1 MSYLG
6 IEKSILGKQWIG
18 PSAEQERNQEK
29 LFQETGLPIALCA
42 VLSRLN
48 VSANSLEKYLEPTLR
63 ELMPEP
69 AKLKDMTKAAERI
82 LIAAK
87 TGEKVAIFA
96 DYDVDGGCSAALLID
111 WFRFFNVECTLYVPD
126 RIKEGFG
133 PNIKALQLLE
143 SANSLIICV
152 DCGTLSHKAIETIQT
167 SDLVV
172 LDHHLAS
179 ETLPK
184 CHAVVNPNRQDELG
198 NLSHLCA
205 AAVVFLC
212 LVEMR
217 RLQRVNEEKS
227 PDLLE
232 MLDLVALATV
242 ADVAPLI
249 GVNRA
254 FVRQGLKILARR
266 KRIGLAALSDQIKI
280 DQELSAYHL
289 GFLLGPRIN
298 AGGRIGKP
306 DLGAQLLI
314 SQDLEA
320 AKAMAER
327 LDQLNFERR
336 NLENQIKEAALEQAI
351 NRKTVGSLAWAA
363 GDSWHPGVVGIVA
376 SRLKEATNLPS
387 VVIGFDG
394 VIGKGSGRSISGVD
408 LGFAI
413 QKLMGEGLLL
423 TGGGHKMAV
432 GLSLAKENLE
442 KAMSRLTEIIEQQST
457 TIDSSPKV
465 NIDTLLLPSAAT
477 LELVELLNSAG
488 PYGPGA
494 KAPTFVFANM
504 QITFLKRIGTSHL
517 RLKFSD
523 DTGSLDAICFNAFD
537 NEIGS
542 TLENHGGNSVHL
554 CGKLDINY
562 WRGRKSV
569 QLRLEDAQ
577 FSNV

>member
-18 PSAEQERNQEK
+18 PSSEQERNQEK
-29 LFQETGLPIALCA
+29 LFQETGFPIALCA
-42 VLSRLN
+42 VLSRLKIDTN
-48 VSANSLEKYLEPTLR
+48 SAPKYLEPTLK

-69 AKLKDMTKAAERI
+69 SKLKDMTKAAERI
-82 LIAAK
+82 LHSVK
-87 TGEKVAIFA
+87 TGEKIAIFA

-111 WFRFFNVECTLYVPD
+111 WFRFFNIECTLYVPD
-126 RIKEGFG
+126 RVKEGFG

-143 SANSLIICV
+143 STHSLIICV
-152 DCGTLSHKAIETIQT
+152 DCGTLSHQAIENLNA
-167 SDLVV
+167 SDLIV

-179 ETLPK
+179 EILPK
-184 CHAVVNPNRQDELG
+184 CYAVVNPNRQDELG
-198 NLSHLCA
+198 DLSHLCA

-217 RLQRVNEEKS
+217 RLLRMNAEDS
-227 PDLLE
+227 PDLIN

-242 ADVAPLI
+242 ADVAPLV

-254 FVRQGLKILARR
+254 FVRQGLKILAGR

-280 DQELSAYHL
+280 DQELSSYHL

-314 SQDLEA
+314 AQDLEA
-320 AKAMAER
+320 AKAIAER

-336 NLENQIKEAALEQAI
+336 ELEKQIKEAALEQAI
-351 NRKTVGSLAWAA
+351 NQKSFESLAWAA
-363 GDSWHPGVVGIVA
+363 GESWHPGVVGIVA

-387 VVIGFDG
+387 IVIGFDG
-394 VIGKGSGRSISGVD
+394 LIGKGSGRSVSGVD

-413 QKLMGEGLLL
+413 QKLVSEGLLL

-432 GLSLAKENLE
+432 GLSLAREKLD
-442 KAMSRLTEIIEQQST
+442 KAMYRLDEIIKQQGA

-465 NIDTLLLPSAAT
+465 FIDTLLLPSAAT
-477 LELVELLNSAG
+477 LELVESLNSAG

-504 QITFLKRIGTSHL
+504 QITYFKRIGTSHL
-517 RLKFSD
+517 RIKFGDS
-523 DTGSLDAICFNAFD
+523 TGSLDGICFNAFD
-537 NEIGS
+537 TEIGPA
-542 TLENHGGNSVHL
+542 LENHRGREIHL
-554 CGKLDINY
+554 CGKLDINQ
-562 WRGRKSV
+562 WRGKRSV
-569 QLRLEDAQ
+569 QLRVEDAQ
-577 FSNV
+577 FAV

>member
-6 IEKSILGKQWIG
+6 IEKSILAKQWIG
-18 PSAEQERNQEK
+18 PSSEQERNQEK
-29 LFQETGLPIALCA
+29 LFQETGLPMALCA

-48 VSANSLEKYLEPTLR
+48 IDTNSAAKYLEPTLR

-69 AKLKDMTKAAERI
+69 SKLKDMTKAAERI
-82 LIAAK
+82 LHSAK

-111 WFRFFNVECTLYVPD
+111 WFRFFNIECTLYVPD
-126 RIKEGFG
+126 RVKEGFG
-133 PNIKALQLLE
+133 PNIKALQFLE
-143 SANSLIICV
+143 STHSLIICV
-152 DCGTLSHKAIETIQT
+152 DCGTLSHQAIESLSA
-167 SDLVV
+167 SDLIV

-179 ETLPK
+179 EILPK
-184 CHAVVNPNRQDELG
+184 CYAVVNPNRQDELG
-198 NLSHLCA
+198 DLSHLCA

-217 RLQRVNEEKS
+217 RLLRLNAAES
-227 PDLLE
+227 PDLLN

-242 ADVAPLI
+242 ADVAPLV

-254 FVRQGLKILARR
+254 FVRQGLKILAGR

-280 DQELSAYHL
+280 DQELSTYHL

-298 AGGRIGKP
+298 AGGRIGKQ

-314 SQDLEA
+314 AQDLEA

-336 NLENQIKEAALEQAI
+336 ELENQIKEAALEQAI
-351 NRKTVGSLAWAA
+351 NQKSFESLAWAA
-363 GDSWHPGVVGIVA
+363 GEAWHPGVVGIVA

-387 VVIGFDG
+387 IVIGFDG
-394 VIGKGSGRSISGVD
+394 LIGKGSGRSISGVD

-413 QKLMGEGLLL
+413 QKLVSEGLLL
-423 TGGGHKMAV
+423 TGGGHKMAI
-432 GLSLAKENLE
+432 GLSVARENLE
-442 KAMSRLTEIIEQQST
+442 KAMYRLDEIIKQQGA

-504 QITFLKRIGTSHL
+504 QITYFKRIGTSHL
-517 RLKFSD
+517 RIKFGD
-523 DTGSLDAICFNAFD
+523 NTGSLNAICFNAFD
-537 NEIGS
+537 TQIGPA
-542 TLENHGGNSVHL
+542 LENHSGRSLHL
-554 CGKLDINY
+554 CGKLDINQ
-562 WRGRKSV
+562 WRGQRSV

-577 FSNV
+577 FAV

>member
-6 IEKSILGKQWIG
+6 IEKSILAKQWIG
-18 PSAEQERNQEK
+18 PSSEQERNQEK
-29 LFQETGLPIALCA
+29 LFQETGLPMALCA

-48 VSANSLEKYLEPTLR
+48 IDTNSAAKYLEPKLR

-69 AKLKDMTKAAERI
+69 SKLKDMTKAAERI
-82 LIAAK
+82 LHSAK

-111 WFRFFNVECTLYVPD
+111 WFRFFNIECTLYVPD
-126 RIKEGFG
+126 RVKEGFG
-133 PNIKALQLLE
+133 PNIKALQFLE
-143 SANSLIICV
+143 STHSLIICV
-152 DCGTLSHKAIETIQT
+152 DCGTLSHQAIESLNA
-167 SDLVV
+167 SDLIV

-179 ETLPK
+179 EILPK
-184 CHAVVNPNRQDELG
+184 CYAVVNPNRQDELG
-198 NLSHLCA
+198 DLSHLCA

-217 RLQRVNEEKS
+217 RLLRLSAEES
-227 PDLLE
+227 PDLLN

-242 ADVAPLI
+242 ADVAPLV

-254 FVRQGLKILARR
+254 FVRQGLKILAGR

-280 DQELSAYHL
+280 DQELSTYHL

-314 SQDLEA
+314 AQDLEA

-336 NLENQIKEAALEQAI
+336 ELENQIKEAALEQAI
-351 NRKTVGSLAWAA
+351 NQKSFESLAWAA
-363 GDSWHPGVVGIVA
+363 GEAWHPGVVGIVA

-387 VVIGFDG
+387 IVIGFDG
-394 VIGKGSGRSISGVD
+394 LIGKGSGRSISGVD

-413 QKLMGEGLLL
+413 QKLVSEGLLL

-432 GLSLAKENLE
+432 GLSVARENLE
-442 KAMSRLTEIIEQQST
+442 KAMYRLDEIIKQQGA

-504 QITFLKRIGTSHL
+504 QITYFKRIGTSHL
-517 RLKFSD
+517 RIKFGD
-523 DTGSLDAICFNAFD
+523 NTGSLDAICFNAFD
-537 NEIGS
+537 TQIGPA
-542 TLENHGGNSVHL
+542 LENHSGRSLHL
-554 CGKLDINY
+554 CGKLDINQ
-562 WRGRKSV
+562 WRGQRSV
-569 QLRLEDAQ
+569 QLRIEDAQ
-577 FSNV
+577 FAV

>member
-1 MSYLG
+1 
-6 IEKSILGKQWIG
+6 
-18 PSAEQERNQEK
+18 
-29 LFQETGLPIALCA
+29 
-42 VLSRLN
+42 
-48 VSANSLEKYLEPTLR
+48 
-63 ELMPEP
+63 
-69 AKLKDMTKAAERI
+69 
-82 LIAAK
+82 
-87 TGEKVAIFA
+87 
-96 DYDVDGGCSAALLID
+96 
-111 WFRFFNVECTLYVPD
+111 
-126 RIKEGFG
+126 
-133 PNIKALQLLE
+133 
-143 SANSLIICV
+143 V
-152 DCGTLSHKAIETIQT
+152 DCGTLSHDVIESVLH
-167 SDLVV
+167 SDILV

-217 RLQRVNEEKS
+217 RLLRANEEKS

-254 FVRQGLKILARR
+254 FVRQGLKILAQR
-266 KRIGLAALSDQIKI
+266 KRTGLVALSDQIKI
-280 DQELSAYHL
+280 DQEPSAYHL

-306 DLGAQLLI
+306 DLGARLLI

-320 AKAMAER
+320 AKAIAER
-327 LDQLNFERR
+327 LDQLNSERR
-336 NLENQIKEAALEQAI
+336 ELEKQIKEAALEQAI
-351 NRKTVGSLAWAA
+351 HRKSEDSFAWAA

-387 VVIGFDG
+387 IVIGFDG
-394 VIGKGSGRSISGVD
+394 PIGKGSGRSISGVD

-413 QKLMGEGLLL
+413 QKLVSEGLLL

-432 GLSLAKENLE
+432 GLSLTRENLE
-442 KAMSRLTEIIEQQST
+442 KAMYRLNEIIKQQGAR
-457 TIDSSPKV
+457 IDISPKV
-465 NIDTLLLPSAAT
+465 DIDALLLPSAAT

-494 KAPTFVFANM
+494 KAPTFAFANI
-504 QITFLKRIGTSHL
+504 QITFIKRIGNSHL
-517 RLKFSD
+517 RLKFGD
-523 DTGSLDAICFNAFD
+523 DTGSLDAVCFNAFD
-537 NEIGS
+537 NEIGQA
-542 TLENHGGNSVHL
+542 LENHGGRSVHL

-562 WRGRKSV
+562 WRGQRSV

-577 FSNV
+577 FAV

>member
-6 IEKSILGKQWIG
+6 IEKSILAKQWIG
-18 PSAEQERNQEK
+18 PSSEQERNQEK
-29 LFQETGLPIALCA
+29 LFQETGLPMALCA

-48 VSANSLEKYLEPTLR
+48 IDTNSAAKYLEPKLR

-69 AKLKDMTKAAERI
+69 SKLKDMTKAAERI
-82 LIAAK
+82 LHSAK

-111 WFRFFNVECTLYVPD
+111 WFRFFNIECTLYVPD
-126 RIKEGFG
+126 RVKEGFG
-133 PNIKALQLLE
+133 PNIKALQFLE
-143 SANSLIICV
+143 STHSLIICV
-152 DCGTLSHKAIETIQT
+152 DCGTLSHQAIESLNA
-167 SDLVV
+167 SDLIV

-179 ETLPK
+179 EILPK
-184 CHAVVNPNRQDELG
+184 CYAVVNPNRQDELG
-198 NLSHLCA
+198 DLSHLCA

-217 RLQRVNEEKS
+217 RLLRLNAEES
-227 PDLLE
+227 PDLLN

-242 ADVAPLI
+242 ADVAPLV

-254 FVRQGLKILARR
+254 FVRQGLKILAGR

-280 DQELSAYHL
+280 DQELSTYHL

-314 SQDLEA
+314 AKDLEA

-336 NLENQIKEAALEQAI
+336 ELENQIKEAALEQAI
-351 NRKTVGSLAWAA
+351 NQKSFESLAWAA
-363 GDSWHPGVVGIVA
+363 GEAWHPGVVGIVA

-387 VVIGFDG
+387 IVIGFDG
-394 VIGKGSGRSISGVD
+394 LIGKGSGRSISGVD

-413 QKLMGEGLLL
+413 QKLVSEGLLL

-432 GLSLAKENLE
+432 GLSVARENLE
-442 KAMSRLTEIIEQQST
+442 KAMYRLDEIIKQQGA

-504 QITFLKRIGTSHL
+504 QITYFKRIGTSHL
-517 RLKFSD
+517 RIKFGD
-523 DTGSLDAICFNAFD
+523 NTGSLDAICFNAFD
-537 NEIGS
+537 TQIGPA
-542 TLENHGGNSVHL
+542 LENHSGRSLHL
-554 CGKLDINY
+554 CGKLEINQ
-562 WRGRKSV
+562 WRGQRSV

-577 FSNV
+577 FAV

>member
-6 IEKSILGKQWIG
+6 IEKSILAKQWIG
-18 PSAEQERNQEK
+18 PSSEQERNQEK
-29 LFQETGLPIALCA
+29 LFQETGLPMALCA

-48 VSANSLEKYLEPTLR
+48 IDTNSAAKYLEPKLR

-69 AKLKDMTKAAERI
+69 SKLKDMTKAAQRI
-82 LIAAK
+82 LHSAK
-87 TGEKVAIFA
+87 NGEKVAIFA

-111 WFRFFNVECTLYVPD
+111 WFRFFNIECTLYVPD
-126 RIKEGFG
+126 RVKEGFG
-133 PNIKALQLLE
+133 PNIKALQFLE
-143 SANSLIICV
+143 STHSLIICV
-152 DCGTLSHKAIETIQT
+152 DCGTLSHQAIESLNA
-167 SDLVV
+167 SDLIV

-179 ETLPK
+179 EILPK
-184 CHAVVNPNRQDELG
+184 CYAVVNPNRQDELG
-198 NLSHLCA
+198 DLSHLCA

-217 RLQRVNEEKS
+217 RLLRLNAEES
-227 PDLLE
+227 PDLLN

-242 ADVAPLI
+242 ADVAPLV

-254 FVRQGLKILARR
+254 FVRQGLKILAGR

-280 DQELSAYHL
+280 DQELSTYHL

-314 SQDLEA
+314 AQDLEA
-320 AKAMAER
+320 AKAIAER

-336 NLENQIKEAALEQAI
+336 ELENQIKEAALEQAI
-351 NRKTVGSLAWAA
+351 NQKSFESLAWAA
-363 GDSWHPGVVGIVA
+363 GEAWHPGVVGIVA

-387 VVIGFDG
+387 IVIGFDG
-394 VIGKGSGRSISGVD
+394 LIGKGSGRSVSGVD

-413 QKLMGEGLLL
+413 QKLVSEGLLL

-432 GLSLAKENLE
+432 GLSVAKENLE
-442 KAMSRLTEIIEQQST
+442 KAMYRLDEIIKQQGAA
-457 TIDSSPKV
+457 IDRSPKV

-504 QITFLKRIGTSHL
+504 QITYFKRIGTSHL
-517 RLKFSD
+517 RIKFGD
-523 DTGSLDAICFNAFD
+523 NTGSLDAICFNAFD
-537 NEIGS
+537 TQIGPA
-542 TLENHGGNSVHL
+542 LENHSGRSLHL
-554 CGKLDINY
+554 CGKLDINQ
-562 WRGRKSV
+562 WRGQRSV

-577 FSNV
+577 FAV

>member
-1 MSYLG
+1 LSYLG
-6 IEKSILGKQWIG
+6 IEKSILAKQWIG
-18 PSAEQERNQEK
+18 PSSEQERNQEK
-29 LFQETGLPIALCA
+29 LFQETGLPMALCA

-48 VSANSLEKYLEPTLR
+48 IDTNSAAKYLEPKLR

-69 AKLKDMTKAAERI
+69 SKLKDMTKAAERI
-82 LIAAK
+82 LHSAK

-111 WFRFFNVECTLYVPD
+111 WFRFFNIECTLYVPD
-126 RIKEGFG
+126 RVKEGFG
-133 PNIKALQLLE
+133 PNIKALQFLE
-143 SANSLIICV
+143 STHSLIICV
-152 DCGTLSHKAIETIQT
+152 DCGTLSHQAIESLNA
-167 SDLVV
+167 SDLIV

-179 ETLPK
+179 EILPK
-184 CHAVVNPNRQDELG
+184 CYAVVNPNRQDELG
-198 NLSHLCA
+198 DLSHLCA

-217 RLQRVNEEKS
+217 RLLRLNAEES
-227 PDLLE
+227 PDLLN

-242 ADVAPLI
+242 ADVAPLV

-254 FVRQGLKILARR
+254 FVRQGLKILAGR
-266 KRIGLAALSDQIKI
+266 KRIGLAALSDQVKI
-280 DQELSAYHL
+280 DQELSTYHL

-314 SQDLEA
+314 AQDLEA

-336 NLENQIKEAALEQAI
+336 ELENQIKEAALEQAI
-351 NRKTVGSLAWAA
+351 NQKSFESLAWAA
-363 GDSWHPGVVGIVA
+363 GEAWHPGVVGIVA

-387 VVIGFDG
+387 IVIGFDG
-394 VIGKGSGRSISGVD
+394 LIGKGSGRSISGVD

-413 QKLMGEGLLL
+413 QKLVSEGLLL

-432 GLSLAKENLE
+432 GLSVARENLE
-442 KAMSRLTEIIEQQST
+442 KAMYRLDEIIKQQGA

-504 QITFLKRIGTSHL
+504 QITYFKRIGNSHL
-517 RLKFSD
+517 RIKFGD
-523 DTGSLDAICFNAFD
+523 NTGSLDAICFNAFD
-537 NEIGS
+537 TEIGP
-542 TLENHGGNSVHL
+542 TLENHNGRTLHL
-554 CGKLDINY
+554 CGKLDINQ
-562 WRGRKSV
+562 WRGQRSV

-577 FSNV
+577 FAV

>member
-6 IEKSILGKQWIG
+6 IKKSILAKQWIG
-18 PSAEQERNQEK
+18 PSSEQERNQEK
-29 LFQETGLPIALCA
+29 LFQETGLPLALCA

-48 VSANSLEKYLEPTLR
+48 IDTNSAAKYLEPTLR

-69 AKLKDMTKAAERI
+69 SKLKDMTKAAERI
-82 LIAAK
+82 LHSAK

-111 WFRFFNVECTLYVPD
+111 WFRFFNIECTLYVPD
-126 RIKEGFG
+126 RVKEGFG
-133 PNIKALQLLE
+133 PNIKALQFLE
-143 SANSLIICV
+143 STHSLIICV
-152 DCGTLSHKAIETIQT
+152 DCGTLSHQAIESLST
-167 SDLVV
+167 SDLIV

-179 ETLPK
+179 EILPK
-184 CHAVVNPNRQDELG
+184 CYAVVNPNRQDELG
-198 NLSHLCA
+198 DLSHLCA
-205 AAVVFLC
+205 TAVVFLC

-217 RLQRVNEEKS
+217 RLLRLNAAES
-227 PDLLE
+227 PDLLN

-254 FVRQGLKILARR
+254 FVRQGLKILAGR
-266 KRIGLAALSDQIKI
+266 KRIGLAALSDQVKI
-280 DQELSAYHL
+280 DQELSTYHL

-314 SQDLEA
+314 AQDLEA

-336 NLENQIKEAALEQAI
+336 ELENQIKEAALEQAI
-351 NRKTVGSLAWAA
+351 NQKSFDSLAWAA
-363 GDSWHPGVVGIVA
+363 GESWHPGVVGIVA

-387 VVIGFDG
+387 IVIGFDG
-394 VIGKGSGRSISGVD
+394 LIGKGSGRSVSGVD

-413 QKLMGEGLLL
+413 QKLVSEGLLL

-432 GLSLAKENLE
+432 GLSVARENLK
-442 KAMSRLTEIIEQQST
+442 KAMYRLNEIIEQQCAP
-457 TIDSSPKV
+457 IDSSPKV

-504 QITFLKRIGTSHL
+504 QIIYFKRIGNSHL
-517 RLKFSD
+517 RIKFGD
-523 DTGSLDAICFNAFD
+523 NTGSLDAICFNAFD
-537 NEIGS
+537 TKIGP
-542 TLENHGGNSVHL
+542 TLENHNGRTLHL
-554 CGKLDINY
+554 CGKLDINQ
-562 WRGRKSV
+562 WRGQRSV

-577 FSNV
+577 FAV

>member
-6 IEKSILGKQWIG
+6 IEKSILAKQWIG
-18 PSAEQERNQEK
+18 PSSEQERNQEK
-29 LFQETGLPIALCA
+29 LFQETGLPLALCA

-48 VSANSLEKYLEPTLR
+48 IDTNSAAKYLKPKLR

-69 AKLKDMTKAAERI
+69 SKLRDMTKAAERI
-82 LIAAK
+82 LHSAK

-111 WFRFFNVECTLYVPD
+111 WFRFFNIECTLYVPD
-126 RIKEGFG
+126 RGKEGFG
-133 PNIKALQLLE
+133 PNIKALQFLE
-143 SANSLIICV
+143 STHSLIICV
-152 DCGTLSHKAIETIQT
+152 DCGTLSHQAIESLNA
-167 SDLVV
+167 SDLIV

-179 ETLPK
+179 EILPK
-184 CHAVVNPNRQDELG
+184 CYAVVNPNRQDELG
-198 NLSHLCA
+198 DLSHLCA

-217 RLQRVNEEKS
+217 RLLRLNAAES
-227 PDLLE
+227 PDLLN

-242 ADVAPLI
+242 ADVAPLV

-254 FVRQGLKILARR
+254 FVRQGLKILAGR
-266 KRIGLAALSDQIKI
+266 KRIGLAALSDQVKI
-280 DQELSAYHL
+280 DQELSTYHL

-314 SQDLEA
+314 EQDLEA

-336 NLENQIKEAALEQAI
+336 ELENQIKEAALEQAI
-351 NRKTVGSLAWAA
+351 NQKSFGSLAWAA
-363 GDSWHPGVVGIVA
+363 GEAWHPGVVGIVA

-387 VVIGFDG
+387 IVIGFDG
-394 VIGKGSGRSISGVD
+394 LIGKGSGRSVSGVD

-413 QKLMGEGLLL
+413 QKLVSEGLLL

-432 GLSLAKENLE
+432 GLSVARENLE
-442 KAMSRLTEIIEQQST
+442 NAMNRLNEIIKQQGAA
-457 TIDSSPKV
+457 IDRSPKV
-465 NIDTLLLPSAAT
+465 NIDTILLPSAAT

-494 KAPTFVFANM
+494 KAPTVAFANM
-504 QITFLKRIGTSHL
+504 QITYFKRVGTSHL
-517 RLKFSD
+517 RIKFGD
-523 DTGSLDAICFNAFD
+523 NAGSLDAICFNAFD
-537 NEIGS
+537 TEIGPA
-542 TLENHGGNSVHL
+542 LENHGGRTLHL
-554 CGKLDINY
+554 CGKLDINQ
-562 WRGRKSV
+562 WRGQRSV

-577 FSNV
+577 FAV

>member
-18 PSAEQERNQEK
+18 PSSEQERNQEK
-29 LFQETGLPIALCA
+29 LFQETGFPIALCA
-42 VLSRLN
+42 VLSRLKIDTN
-48 VSANSLEKYLEPTLR
+48 SAPKYLEPTLK

-69 AKLKDMTKAAERI
+69 SKLKDMTKAAERI
-82 LIAAK
+82 LHSVK
-87 TGEKVAIFA
+87 TGEKIAIFA

-111 WFRFFNVECTLYVPD
+111 WFRFFNIECTLYVPD
-126 RIKEGFG
+126 RVKEGFG
-133 PNIKALQLLE
+133 PNIKALQFLE
-143 SANSLIICV
+143 STHSLIICV
-152 DCGTLSHKAIETIQT
+152 DCGTLSHQAIENLNA
-167 SDLVV
+167 SDLIV

-179 ETLPK
+179 EILPK
-184 CHAVVNPNRQDELG
+184 CYAVVNPNRQDELG
-198 NLSHLCA
+198 DLSHLCA

-217 RLQRVNEEKS
+217 RLLRMNAEES
-227 PDLLE
+227 PNLIN

-242 ADVAPLI
+242 ADVAPLV

-254 FVRQGLKILARR
+254 FVRQGLKILAGR

-280 DQELSAYHL
+280 DQELSSYHL

-314 SQDLEA
+314 AQDLEA
-320 AKAMAER
+320 AKAIAER

-336 NLENQIKEAALEQAI
+336 ELEKQIKEAALEQAI
-351 NRKTVGSLAWAA
+351 NQKSFESLAWAA
-363 GDSWHPGVVGIVA
+363 GESWHPGVVGIVA

-387 VVIGFDG
+387 IVIGFDG
-394 VIGKGSGRSISGVD
+394 LIGKGSGRSVSGVD

-413 QKLMGEGLLL
+413 QKLVSEGLLL

-432 GLSLAKENLE
+432 GLSVEKENLE
-442 KAMSRLTEIIEQQST
+442 KAMYRLDEIIKQQGA

-465 NIDTLLLPSAAT
+465 FIDTLLLPSAAT
-477 LELVELLNSAG
+477 LELVESLNSAG

-504 QITFLKRIGTSHL
+504 QITYFKRIGTSHL
-517 RLKFSD
+517 RIKFGDS
-523 DTGSLDAICFNAFD
+523 TGSLDGICFNAFD
-537 NEIGS
+537 TEIGPA
-542 TLENHGGNSVHL
+542 LENHRGREIHL
-554 CGKLDINY
+554 CGKLDINQ
-562 WRGRKSV
+562 WRGKRSV
-569 QLRLEDAQ
+569 QLRVEDAQ
-577 FSNV
+577 FAV

>member
-152 DCGTLSHKAIETIQT
+152 DCGTLSHEAIETIQT

-280 DQELSAYHL
+280 DQEL
-289 GFLLGPRIN
+289 
-298 AGGRIGKP
+298 
-306 DLGAQLLI
+306 
-314 SQDLEA
+314 EA

-394 VIGKGSGRSISGVD
+394 LIGKGSGRSISGVD

>member
-6 IEKSILGKQWIG
+6 IEKSILAKQWIG
-18 PSAEQERNQEK
+18 PSPEQERNQEK
-29 LFQETGLPIALCA
+29 LFQETGFPIALCA

-48 VSANSLEKYLEPTLR
+48 IDTNSAAKYLEPTLR

-69 AKLKDMTKAAERI
+69 SKLKDITKAAERI
-82 LIAAK
+82 LHAAK

-111 WFRFFNVECTLYVPD
+111 WFRFFNIECTLYVPD
-126 RIKEGFG
+126 RVKEGFG
-133 PNIKALQLLE
+133 PNIKALKLLE
-143 SANSLIICV
+143 STHSLIICV
-152 DCGTLSHKAIETIQT
+152 DCGTLSHDAIESLNA
-167 SDLVV
+167 SDLIV

-179 ETLPK
+179 EILPK
-184 CHAVVNPNRQDELG
+184 CYAVVNPNRQDELG
-198 NLSHLCA
+198 NLGHLCA

-217 RLQRVNEEKS
+217 RLLRLSAEKS
-227 PDLLE
+227 PDLLA
-232 MLDLVALATV
+232 MLDLVALATI
-242 ADVAPLI
+242 ADVAPLV

-254 FVRQGLKILARR
+254 FVRQGLKILASRQ
-266 KRIGLAALSDQIKI
+266 RIGLAALSDQIKI
-280 DQELSAYHL
+280 EQEISAYHL

-314 SQDLEA
+314 AKDLET
-320 AKAMAER
+320 AKAIAER

-336 NLENQIKEAALEQAI
+336 ELENQIKEAALEKAAHH
-351 NRKTVGSLAWAA
+351 KSFESLAWAA
-363 GDSWHPGVVGIVA
+363 GDAWHPGVLGIVA

-387 VVIGFDG
+387 IVIGFDG
-394 VIGKGSGRSISGVD
+394 LIGKGSGRSISGVD

-413 QKLMGEGLLL
+413 QKLVSEGLLL

-432 GLSLAKENLE
+432 GLSVARENLD
-442 KAMSRLTEIIEQQST
+442 KAMYRLNEIIKQQGAK
-457 TIDSSPKV
+457 IDSSPKV
-465 NIDTLLLPSAAT
+465 NIDTLLLPSAVT

-504 QITFLKRIGTSHL
+504 QITYLKRIGTSHL
-517 RLKFSD
+517 RIKFGD
-523 DTGSLDAICFNAFD
+523 NTGSLDAICFNAFD
-537 NEIGS
+537 TEIGPA
-542 TLENHGGNSVHL
+542 LENHGGRTLHL
-554 CGKLDINY
+554 CGKLDINQ
-562 WRGRKSV
+562 WRGQRSV

-577 FSNV
+577 FAI

>member
-6 IEKSILGKQWIG
+6 IEKSILAKQWIG
-18 PSAEQERNQEK
+18 PSSEQERNQEK
-29 LFQETGLPIALCA
+29 LFQETGLPMALCA

-48 VSANSLEKYLEPTLR
+48 IDTNSAAKYLEPTLR

-69 AKLKDMTKAAERI
+69 SKLKDMTKAAERI
-82 LIAAK
+82 LHSAK

-111 WFRFFNVECTLYVPD
+111 WFRFFNIECTLYVPD
-126 RIKEGFG
+126 RVKEGFG
-133 PNIKALQLLE
+133 PNIKALQFLE
-143 SANSLIICV
+143 STHSLIICV
-152 DCGTLSHKAIETIQT
+152 DCGTLSHQAIESLNA
-167 SDLVV
+167 SDLIV

-179 ETLPK
+179 EILPK
-184 CHAVVNPNRQDELG
+184 CYAVVNPNRQDELG
-198 NLSHLCA
+198 DLSHLCA

-217 RLQRVNEEKS
+217 RLLRLNAEES
-227 PDLLE
+227 PDLLD

-242 ADVAPLI
+242 ADVAPLV

-254 FVRQGLKILARR
+254 FVRQGLKILAGR

-280 DQELSAYHL
+280 DQELSTYHL

-314 SQDLEA
+314 AQDLEA

-336 NLENQIKEAALEQAI
+336 ELENQIKEAALEQAI
-351 NRKTVGSLAWAA
+351 NQKSFESLAWAA
-363 GDSWHPGVVGIVA
+363 GEAWHPGVVGIVA

-387 VVIGFDG
+387 IVIGFDG
-394 VIGKGSGRSISGVD
+394 LIGKGSGRSISGVD

-413 QKLMGEGLLL
+413 QKLVSEGLLL

-432 GLSLAKENLE
+432 GLSVARENLE
-442 KAMSRLTEIIEQQST
+442 KAMYRLDEIIKQQGA

-504 QITFLKRIGTSHL
+504 QITYFKRIGTSHL
-517 RLKFSD
+517 RIKFGD
-523 DTGSLDAICFNAFD
+523 NTGSLDAICFNAFD
-537 NEIGS
+537 TQIGPAI
-542 TLENHGGNSVHL
+542 ENHSGRSLHL
-554 CGKLDINY
+554 CGKLDINQ
-562 WRGRKSV
+562 WRGQRSV

-577 FSNV
+577 FAV

>member
-6 IEKSILGKQWIG
+6 IEKSILAKQWIG
-18 PSAEQERNQEK
+18 PSSEQERNQEK
-29 LFQETGLPIALCA
+29 LFQETGLPMALCA

-48 VSANSLEKYLEPTLR
+48 IDTNSAAKYLEPTLR

-69 AKLKDMTKAAERI
+69 SKLKDMTKAAERI
-82 LIAAK
+82 LHSAK

-111 WFRFFNVECTLYVPD
+111 WFRFFNIECTLYVPD
-126 RIKEGFG
+126 RVKEGFG
-133 PNIKALQLLE
+133 PNIKALQFLE
-143 SANSLIICV
+143 STHSLIICV
-152 DCGTLSHKAIETIQT
+152 DCGTLSHQAIESLSA
-167 SDLVV
+167 SDLIV

-179 ETLPK
+179 EILPK
-184 CHAVVNPNRQDELG
+184 CYAVVNPNRQDELG
-198 NLSHLCA
+198 DLSHLCA

-217 RLQRVNEEKS
+217 RLLRLNAAES
-227 PDLLE
+227 PDLLN

-242 ADVAPLI
+242 ADVAPLV

-254 FVRQGLKILARR
+254 FVRQGLKILAGR
-266 KRIGLAALSDQIKI
+266 KRIGLAALSDQVKI
-280 DQELSAYHL
+280 DQELSTYHL

-314 SQDLEA
+314 AQDLEA

-336 NLENQIKEAALEQAI
+336 ELENQIKEAALEQAI
-351 NRKTVGSLAWAA
+351 NQKSFDSLAWAA
-363 GDSWHPGVVGIVA
+363 GESWHPGVVGIVA

-387 VVIGFDG
+387 IVIGFDG
-394 VIGKGSGRSISGVD
+394 LIGKGSGRSVSGVD

-413 QKLMGEGLLL
+413 QKLVSEGLLL

-432 GLSLAKENLE
+432 GLSVARENLE
-442 KAMSRLTEIIEQQST
+442 KAMYRLDEIIKQQGA

-465 NIDTLLLPSAAT
+465 NIDALLLPSAAT

-504 QITFLKRIGTSHL
+504 QISYIKRIGNSHL
-517 RLKFSD
+517 RIKFGDS
-523 DTGSLDAICFNAFD
+523 TGSLDAICFNAFD
-537 NEIGS
+537 TEIGP
-542 TLENHGGNSVHL
+542 TLENHNGRSLHL
-554 CGKLDINY
+554 CGKLDINQ
-562 WRGRKSV
+562 WRGQRSV

-577 FSNV
+577 FAV

>member
-6 IEKSILGKQWIG
+6 IEKSILAKQWIG
-18 PSAEQERNQEK
+18 PSSEQERNQEK
-29 LFQETGLPIALCA
+29 LFQETGLPMALCA

-48 VSANSLEKYLEPTLR
+48 IDTNSAAKYLEPKLR

-69 AKLKDMTKAAERI
+69 SKLKDMTKAAERI
-82 LIAAK
+82 LHSAK

-111 WFRFFNVECTLYVPD
+111 WFRFFNIECTLYVPD
-126 RIKEGFG
+126 RVKEGFG
-133 PNIKALQLLE
+133 PNIKALQFLE
-143 SANSLIICV
+143 STHSLIICV
-152 DCGTLSHKAIETIQT
+152 DCGTLSHQAIESLNA
-167 SDLVV
+167 SDLIV

-179 ETLPK
+179 EILPK
-184 CHAVVNPNRQDELG
+184 CYAVVNPNRQDELG
-198 NLSHLCA
+198 DLSHLCA

-217 RLQRVNEEKS
+217 RLLRLNAEES
-227 PDLLE
+227 PNLLN

-242 ADVAPLI
+242 ADVAPLV

-254 FVRQGLKILARR
+254 FVRQGLKILAGR

-280 DQELSAYHL
+280 DQELSSYHL

-314 SQDLEA
+314 AQDLEA
-320 AKAMAER
+320 AKAIAER

-336 NLENQIKEAALEQAI
+336 ELENQIKEAALEQAI
-351 NRKTVGSLAWAA
+351 NQKSFESLAWAA
-363 GDSWHPGVVGIVA
+363 GEAWHPGVVGIVA

-387 VVIGFDG
+387 IVIGFDG
-394 VIGKGSGRSISGVD
+394 LIGKGSGRSISGVD

-413 QKLMGEGLLL
+413 QKLVSEGLLL

-432 GLSLAKENLE
+432 GLSVARENLE
-442 KAMSRLTEIIEQQST
+442 KAMYRLDEIIKQQGA

-504 QITFLKRIGTSHL
+504 QITYFKRIGTSHL
-517 RLKFSD
+517 RIKFGD
-523 DTGSLDAICFNAFD
+523 NTGSLDAICFNAFD
-537 NEIGS
+537 TQIGPA
-542 TLENHGGNSVHL
+542 LENHSGRSLHL
-554 CGKLDINY
+554 CGKLDINQ
-562 WRGRKSV
+562 WRGQRSV

-577 FSNV
+577 FAV

>member
-6 IEKSILGKQWIG
+6 IEKSILAKQWIG
-18 PSAEQERNQEK
+18 PSPEQERNQEK

-42 VLSRLN
+42 ILSRLS
-48 VSANSLEKYLEPTLR
+48 VDANSALEYLEPTLR

-69 AKLKDMTKAAERI
+69 AKLKDMTKAAERMI
-82 LIAAK
+82 RAAK
-87 TGEKVAIFA
+87 AGEKVAIFA
-96 DYDVDGGCSAALLID
+96 DYDVDGGCSAALLTN

-126 RIKEGFG
+126 RVQEGFG

-143 SANSLIICV
+143 STHSLIICV
-152 DCGTLSHKAIETIQT
+152 DCGTLSHDVIESVLH
-167 SDLVV
+167 SDILV

-217 RLQRVNEEKS
+217 RLLRANEEKS

-232 MLDLVALATV
+232 MLDLVALATI

-254 FVRQGLKILARR
+254 FVRQGLKILAQR
-266 KRIGLAALSDQIKI
+266 KRTGLVALSDQIKI
-280 DQELSAYHL
+280 DQEPTAYHL

-306 DLGAQLLI
+306 DLGARLLI

-320 AKAMAER
+320 AKAIAER
-327 LDQLNFERR
+327 LDQLNSERR
-336 NLENQIKEAALEQAI
+336 ELEKQIKEAALEQAI
-351 NRKTVGSLAWAA
+351 HRKSEDSFAWAA

-387 VVIGFDG
+387 IVIGFDG
-394 VIGKGSGRSISGVD
+394 PIGKGSGRSISGVD

-413 QKLMGEGLLL
+413 QKLVSEGLLL

-432 GLSLAKENLE
+432 GLSLTRENLE
-442 KAMSRLTEIIEQQST
+442 KAMYRLNEIIKQQGAR
-457 TIDSSPKV
+457 IDISPKV
-465 NIDTLLLPSAAT
+465 DIDALLLPSAAT

-494 KAPTFVFANM
+494 KAPTFAFANI
-504 QITFLKRIGTSHL
+504 QITFIQRIGNSHL
-517 RLKFSD
+517 RLKFGD
-523 DTGSLDAICFNAFD
+523 DTGSLDAVCFNAFD
-537 NEIGS
+537 NEIGQA
-542 TLENHGGNSVHL
+542 LENHGGRSVHL

-562 WRGRKSV
+562 WRGQRSV

-577 FSNV
+577 FAV

>member
-6 IEKSILGKQWIG
+6 IEKSILAKQWIG
-18 PSAEQERNQEK
+18 PSSEQERNQEK
-29 LFQETGLPIALCA
+29 LFQETGLPLALCA

-48 VSANSLEKYLEPTLR
+48 IDTNSAAKYLEPKLR

-69 AKLKDMTKAAERI
+69 SKLKDMTKAAERI
-82 LIAAK
+82 LHSAK

-111 WFRFFNVECTLYVPD
+111 WFRFFNIECTLYVPD
-126 RIKEGFG
+126 RVKEGFG
-133 PNIKALQLLE
+133 PNIKALQFLE
-143 SANSLIICV
+143 STHSLIICV
-152 DCGTLSHKAIETIQT
+152 DCGTLSHQAIESLNA
-167 SDLVV
+167 SDLIV

-179 ETLPK
+179 EILPK
-184 CHAVVNPNRQDELG
+184 CYAVVNPNRQDELG
-198 NLSHLCA
+198 DLSHLCA

-217 RLQRVNEEKS
+217 RLLRLNAEES
-227 PDLLE
+227 PDLLN

-242 ADVAPLI
+242 ADVAPLV

-254 FVRQGLKILARR
+254 FVRQGLKILAGR

-280 DQELSAYHL
+280 DQELSTYHL

-314 SQDLEA
+314 AQDLEA
-320 AKAMAER
+320 AKAIAGR

-336 NLENQIKEAALEQAI
+336 ELENQIKEAALEQAI
-351 NRKTVGSLAWAA
+351 NQKSFESLAWAA
-363 GDSWHPGVVGIVA
+363 GEAWHPGVVGIVA

-387 VVIGFDG
+387 IVIGFDG
-394 VIGKGSGRSISGVD
+394 LIGKGSGRSISGVD

-413 QKLMGEGLLL
+413 QKLVSEGLLL

-432 GLSLAKENLE
+432 GLSVARENLE
-442 KAMSRLTEIIEQQST
+442 KAMYRLDEIIKQQGA

-504 QITFLKRIGTSHL
+504 QITYFKRIGTSHL
-517 RLKFSD
+517 RIKFGD
-523 DTGSLDAICFNAFD
+523 NTGSLDAICFNAFD
-537 NEIGS
+537 TQIGPA
-542 TLENHGGNSVHL
+542 LENHSGRSLHL
-554 CGKLDINY
+554 CGKLDINQ
-562 WRGRKSV
+562 WRGQRSV

-577 FSNV
+577 FAV

>member
-6 IEKSILGKQWIG
+6 IEKSILANKWIG
-18 PSAEQERNQEK
+18 PDPEQERNQEK
-29 LFQETGLPIALCA
+29 LFQETNLPIELCA

-48 VSANSLEKYLEPTLR
+48 VDSTSAASYLDPTLR

-69 AKLKDMTKAAERI
+69 AKLKDMTKAAKRI
-82 LIAAK
+82 LRAAK

-111 WFRFFNVECTLYVPD
+111 WFRFFNIECTLYVPD

-133 PNIKALQLLE
+133 PNIEALQLLE
-143 SANSLIICV
+143 SAHSLIICV
-152 DCGTLSHKAIETIQT
+152 DCGTLSHEAIESVQT
-167 SDLVV
+167 CDLIV
-172 LDHHLAS
+172 LDHHLAN
-179 ETLPK
+179 ENLPE
-184 CHAVVNPNRQDELG
+184 CHAVVNPNRQDEIG

-205 AAVVFLC
+205 AAVIFLC

-217 RLQRVNEEKS
+217 RLLRVSNEKS
-227 PDLLE
+227 PDLMN
-232 MLDLVALATV
+232 MLDLVALATI

-254 FVRQGLKILARR
+254 FVRQGLKILAQR
-266 KRIGLAALSDQIKI
+266 KRVGLAALSDQIKI
-280 DQELSAYHL
+280 DQTLSAYHL

-314 SQDLEA
+314 SQDPHTA
-320 AKAMAER
+320 SAIAER
-327 LDQLNFERR
+327 LDQLNTERQ
-336 NLENQIKEAALEQAI
+336 EIEKQIKEMALIQAMHQ
-351 NRKTVGSLAWAA
+351 NDTDSLAWAA
-363 GDSWHPGVVGIVA
+363 GDSWHPGVLGIVA

-387 VVIGFDG
+387 IVIGFEG
-394 VIGKGSGRSISGVD
+394 LIGKGSGRSVSGVD

-413 QKLMGEGLLL
+413 QKLVSEGLLL

-432 GLSLAKENLE
+432 GLSVARENLE
-442 KAMSRLTEIIEQQST
+442 KAMYRLDEIIKQQGAK
-457 TIDSSPKV
+457 IDSSPKV

-477 LELVELLNSAG
+477 LELAELLNSAG

-504 QITFLKRIGTSHL
+504 QITYFKRIENSHL
-517 RLKFSD
+517 RIKFGD
-523 DTGSLDAICFNAFD
+523 NTGSLDAICFNAFD
-537 NEIGS
+537 TEIGPA
-542 TLENHGGNSVHL
+542 LENHSGRTLHL
-554 CGKLDINY
+554 CGKLDINQ
-562 WRGRKSV
+562 WRGQRSV

-577 FSNV
+577 FAV

>member
-6 IEKSILGKQWIG
+6 IEKSILAKQWIG
-18 PSAEQERNQEK
+18 PSPEQERNQEK

-42 VLSRLN
+42 ILSRLS
-48 VSANSLEKYLEPTLR
+48 VDANSASEYLEPTLR

-69 AKLKDMTKAAERI
+69 AKLKDMTKAAERMI
-82 LIAAK
+82 RAAK
-87 TGEKVAIFA
+87 AGEKVAIFA
-96 DYDVDGGCSAALLID
+96 DYDVDGGCSAALLTD
-111 WFRFFNVECTLYVPD
+111 WFRFFDVECTLYVPD
-126 RIKEGFG
+126 RVQEGFG

-143 SANSLIICV
+143 STHSLIICV
-152 DCGTLSHKAIETIQT
+152 DCGTLSHDVIESVLH
-167 SDLVV
+167 SDILV

-184 CHAVVNPNRQDELG
+184 CYAVVNPNRQDELG

-217 RLQRVNEEKS
+217 RLLRANEEKS

-254 FVRQGLKILARR
+254 FVRQGLKILAQR
-266 KRIGLAALSDQIKI
+266 KRTGLVALSDQIKI
-280 DQELSAYHL
+280 DQEPTAYHL

-298 AGGRIGKP
+298 AGGRIGEP
-306 DLGAQLLI
+306 DLGARLLI

-320 AKAMAER
+320 AKAIAER
-327 LDQLNFERR
+327 LDQLNSERR
-336 NLENQIKEAALEQAI
+336 ELEKQIKEAALEQAI
-351 NRKTVGSLAWAA
+351 HRKSEDSFAWAA

-387 VVIGFDG
+387 IVIGFDG
-394 VIGKGSGRSISGVD
+394 PIGKGSGRSISGVD

-413 QKLMGEGLLL
+413 QKLVSEGLLL

-432 GLSLAKENLE
+432 GLSLTRENLE
-442 KAMSRLTEIIEQQST
+442 KAMYRLNEIIKQQGT
-457 TIDSSPKV
+457 RIDISPKV
-465 NIDTLLLPSAAT
+465 DIDALLLPSAAT

-494 KAPTFVFANM
+494 KAPTFAFANI
-504 QITFLKRIGTSHL
+504 QITFIKRIGNSHL
-517 RLKFSD
+517 RLKFGD
-523 DTGSLDAICFNAFD
+523 DTGSLDAVCFNAFD
-537 NEIGS
+537 NEIGQA
-542 TLENHGGNSVHL
+542 LENHGGRSLHL

-562 WRGRKSV
+562 WRGQRSI

-577 FSNV
+577 FAV

>member
-48 VSANSLEKYLEPTLR
+48 VGANSVEQYLEPTLR

-82 LIAAK
+82 LHAAK
-87 TGEKVAIFA
+87 TREKVAIFA

-111 WFRFFNVECTLYVPD
+111 WFRFFNIECTLYVPD
-126 RIKEGFG
+126 RVKEGFG
-133 PNIKALQLLE
+133 PNIKALKLLE
-143 SANSLIICV
+143 STHSLIICV
-152 DCGTLSHKAIETIQT
+152 DCGTLSHQSIESLNA
-167 SDLVV
+167 SDLIV
-172 LDHHLAS
+172 LDHHLAG
-179 ETLPK
+179 EILPK
-184 CHAVVNPNRQDELG
+184 CYAVVNPNRQDELG

-212 LVEMR
+212 LVELR
-217 RLQRVNEEKS
+217 RLLRLSAVKS
-227 PDLLE
+227 PDLFD

-242 ADVAPLI
+242 ADVAPLV

-254 FVRQGLKILARR
+254 FVRQGLKILANR

-280 DQELSAYHL
+280 AQELSAYHL

-298 AGGRIGKP
+298 AGGRIGKS

-314 SQDLEA
+314 AQDLEA

-336 NLENQIKEAALEQAI
+336 QIENQIKEAALEQAI
-351 NRKTVGSLAWAA
+351 HQKSFDSLAWAA
-363 GDSWHPGVVGIVA
+363 GESWHPGVVGIVA

-387 VVIGFDG
+387 IVIGLDG
-394 VIGKGSGRSISGVD
+394 LIGKGSGRSVSGVD

-413 QKLMGEGLLL
+413 QKLVSEGLLL

-432 GLSLAKENLE
+432 GLSVERENLE
-442 KAMSRLTEIIEQQST
+442 KAMYRLNEIIKQQGAP
-457 TIDSSPKV
+457 IDSSPKV

-504 QITFLKRIGTSHL
+504 QITFFKRIGTSHL
-517 RLKFSD
+517 RIKFSD
-523 DTGSLDAICFNAFD
+523 NTGSLDAICFNAFD
-537 NEIGS
+537 NEIGP
-542 TLENHGGNSVHL
+542 TLENHGGRSLHPVSYTHL
-554 CGKLDINY
+554 TLPTK
-562 WRGRKSV
+562 
-569 QLRLEDAQ
+569 A
-577 FSNV
+577 

>member
-6 IEKSILGKQWIG
+6 IEKSILAKQWIG
-18 PSAEQERNQEK
+18 PSSEQERNQEK
-29 LFQETGLPIALCA
+29 LFQETGLPLALCA

-48 VSANSLEKYLEPTLR
+48 IDTNSAAKYLEPTLR

-69 AKLKDMTKAAERI
+69 SKLKDMTKAAERI
-82 LIAAK
+82 LHSAK

-111 WFRFFNVECTLYVPD
+111 WFRFFNIECTLYVPD
-126 RIKEGFG
+126 RVKEGFG
-133 PNIKALQLLE
+133 PNIKALQFLE
-143 SANSLIICV
+143 STHSLIICV
-152 DCGTLSHKAIETIQT
+152 DCGTLSHQAIESLNA
-167 SDLVV
+167 SDLIV

-179 ETLPK
+179 EILPK
-184 CHAVVNPNRQDELG
+184 CYAVVNPNRQDELG
-198 NLSHLCA
+198 DLSHLCA

-217 RLQRVNEEKS
+217 RLLRLNAEES
-227 PDLLE
+227 PDLLN

-242 ADVAPLI
+242 ADVAPLV

-254 FVRQGLKILARR
+254 FVRQGLKILAGR

-280 DQELSAYHL
+280 DQELSTYHL

-314 SQDLEA
+314 AQDLEA

-336 NLENQIKEAALEQAI
+336 ELEKQIKEAALEKAI
-351 NRKTVGSLAWAA
+351 NQKSFESLAWAA
-363 GDSWHPGVVGIVA
+363 GESWHPGVVGIVA

-387 VVIGFDG
+387 IVIGFDG
-394 VIGKGSGRSISGVD
+394 LIGKGSGRSVSGVD

-413 QKLMGEGLLL
+413 QKLVSEGLLL

-432 GLSLAKENLE
+432 GLSVAKENLE
-442 KAMSRLTEIIEQQST
+442 KAMYRLDEIIKQQGAA
-457 TIDSSPKV
+457 IDRSPKV
-465 NIDTLLLPSAAT
+465 NIDTLLLPNAAT

-504 QITFLKRIGTSHL
+504 QITYFKRIGNSHL
-517 RLKFSD
+517 RIKFGD
-523 DTGSLDAICFNAFD
+523 NTGSLDAICFNAFD
-537 NEIGS
+537 TEIGP
-542 TLENHGGNSVHL
+542 TLENHVLLSILL
-554 CGKLDINY
+554 CGKLDVNQ
-562 WRGRKSV
+562 WRGQRSV

-577 FSNV
+577 FAV

>member
-6 IEKSILGKQWIG
+6 IEKSILAKQWIG
-18 PSAEQERNQEK
+18 PSSEQERNQEK
-29 LFQETGLPIALCA
+29 LFQETGLPMALCA

-48 VSANSLEKYLEPTLR
+48 IDTNSAAKYLEPKLR

-69 AKLKDMTKAAERI
+69 SKLKDMTKAAERI
-82 LIAAK
+82 LHSAK

-111 WFRFFNVECTLYVPD
+111 WFRFFNIECTLYVPD
-126 RIKEGFG
+126 RVKEGFG
-133 PNIKALQLLE
+133 PNIKALQFLE
-143 SANSLIICV
+143 STHSLIICV
-152 DCGTLSHKAIETIQT
+152 DCGTLSHQAIESLNA
-167 SDLVV
+167 SDLIV

-179 ETLPK
+179 EILPK
-184 CHAVVNPNRQDELG
+184 CYAVVNPNRQDELG
-198 NLSHLCA
+198 DLSHLCA

-217 RLQRVNEEKS
+217 RLLRLNAEES
-227 PDLLE
+227 PDLLN

-242 ADVAPLI
+242 ADVAPLV

-254 FVRQGLKILARR
+254 FVRQGLKILAGR

-280 DQELSAYHL
+280 DQELSTYHL

-314 SQDLEA
+314 AQDLEA
-320 AKAMAER
+320 AKAIAER

-336 NLENQIKEAALEQAI
+336 ELENQIKEAALEQAI
-351 NRKTVGSLAWAA
+351 NQKSFESLAWAA
-363 GDSWHPGVVGIVA
+363 GEAWHPGVVGIVA

-387 VVIGFDG
+387 IVIGFDG
-394 VIGKGSGRSISGVD
+394 LIGKGSGRSISGVD

-413 QKLMGEGLLL
+413 QKLVSEGLLL

-432 GLSLAKENLE
+432 GLSVARENLE
-442 KAMSRLTEIIEQQST
+442 KAMYRLDEIIKQQGA

-504 QITFLKRIGTSHL
+504 QITYFKRIGTSHL
-517 RLKFSD
+517 RIKFGD
-523 DTGSLDAICFNAFD
+523 NTGSLDAICFNAFD
-537 NEIGS
+537 TQIGPA
-542 TLENHGGNSVHL
+542 LENHSGRSLHL
-554 CGKLDINY
+554 CGKLDINQ
-562 WRGRKSV
+562 WRGQRSV

-577 FSNV
+577 FAV

>member
-29 LFQETGLPIALCA
+29 LFQETGLPIALCSI
-42 VLSRLN
+42 LSRLN
-48 VSANSLEKYLEPTLR
+48 IDANSASKYLEPTLR

-69 AKLKDMTKAAERI
+69 AKLKDMTKAAERMI
-82 LIAAK
+82 RAAK
-87 TGEKVAIFA
+87 AGEKVAIFA
-96 DYDVDGGCSAALLID
+96 DYDVDGGCSAALLTD
-111 WFRFFNVECTLYVPD
+111 WFRFFDVECTLYVPD
-126 RIKEGFG
+126 RVQEGFG
-133 PNIKALQLLE
+133 PNIKALKILE
-143 SANSLIICV
+143 STHSLIICV
-152 DCGTLSHKAIETIQT
+152 DCGTLSHDVIEGVLH
-167 SDLVV
+167 SDILV

-217 RLQRVNEEKS
+217 RLLRANEEKS

-254 FVRQGLKILARR
+254 FVRQGLKILAQR
-266 KRIGLAALSDQIKI
+266 KRTGLVALSDQIKI
-280 DQELSAYHL
+280 DQEPSAYHL

-306 DLGAQLLI
+306 DLGARLLI

-320 AKAMAER
+320 AKAIAER
-327 LDQLNFERR
+327 LDQLNSERR
-336 NLENQIKEAALEQAI
+336 ELEKQIKEAALEQAVY
-351 NRKTVGSLAWAA
+351 RKSEDSFAWAA

-387 VVIGFDG
+387 IVIGFDG
-394 VIGKGSGRSISGVD
+394 PIGKGSGRSISGVD

-413 QKLMGEGLLL
+413 QKLVSEGLLL

-432 GLSLAKENLE
+432 GLSLTRENLE
-442 KAMSRLTEIIEQQST
+442 KAMYRLNEIIKQQGT
-457 TIDSSPKV
+457 RIDISPKV
-465 NIDTLLLPSAAT
+465 DIDALLLPSAAT

-494 KAPTFVFANM
+494 KAPTFAFTNI
-504 QITFLKRIGTSHL
+504 QITFTKRIGTSHL
-517 RLKFSD
+517 RLKFGD
-523 DTGSLDAICFNAFD
+523 DTGSLDAVCFNAFD
-537 NEIGS
+537 NEIGQA
-542 TLENHGGNSVHL
+542 LENHGGRSLHL

-562 WRGRKSV
+562 WRGQRSV

-577 FSNV
+577 FAV

>member
-6 IEKSILGKQWIG
+6 IEKSILAKQWIG
-18 PSAEQERNQEK
+18 PSSEQERNQEK
-29 LFQETGLPIALCA
+29 LFQETGLPMALCA

-48 VSANSLEKYLEPTLR
+48 IDTNSAAKYLEPKLR

-69 AKLKDMTKAAERI
+69 SKLKDMTKAAERI
-82 LIAAK
+82 LHSAK

-111 WFRFFNVECTLYVPD
+111 WFRFFNIECTLYVPD
-126 RIKEGFG
+126 RVKEGFG
-133 PNIKALQLLE
+133 PNIKALQFLE
-143 SANSLIICV
+143 STHSLIICV
-152 DCGTLSHKAIETIQT
+152 DCGTLSHQAIESLNA
-167 SDLVV
+167 SDLIV

-179 ETLPK
+179 EILPK
-184 CHAVVNPNRQDELG
+184 CYAVVNPNRQDELG
-198 NLSHLCA
+198 DLSHLCA

-217 RLQRVNEEKS
+217 RLLRLNAEES
-227 PDLLE
+227 PDLLN

-242 ADVAPLI
+242 ADVAPLV

-254 FVRQGLKILARR
+254 FVRQGLKILAGR

-280 DQELSAYHL
+280 DQELSTYHL

-314 SQDLEA
+314 AQDLEA
-320 AKAMAER
+320 AKAIAER

-336 NLENQIKEAALEQAI
+336 ELENQIKEAALEQAI
-351 NRKTVGSLAWAA
+351 NQKSFESLAWAA
-363 GDSWHPGVVGIVA
+363 GEAWHPGVVGIVA

-387 VVIGFDG
+387 IVIGFDG
-394 VIGKGSGRSISGVD
+394 LIGKGSGRSISGVD

-413 QKLMGEGLLL
+413 QKLVSEGLLL

-432 GLSLAKENLE
+432 GLSVARENLE
-442 KAMSRLTEIIEQQST
+442 KAMYRLDEIIKQQGA

-504 QITFLKRIGTSHL
+504 QITYFKRIGTSHL
-517 RLKFSD
+517 RIKFGD
-523 DTGSLDAICFNAFD
+523 NTGSLDAICFNAFD
-537 NEIGS
+537 TQIGPA
-542 TLENHGGNSVHL
+542 LENHSGRSLHL
-554 CGKLDINY
+554 CGKLDINH
-562 WRGRKSV
+562 WRGQRSV

-577 FSNV
+577 FAV

>member
-1 MSYLG
+1 LSYLG
-6 IEKSILGKQWIG
+6 IEKSILAKQWIG
-18 PSAEQERNQEK
+18 PSSEQERNQEK
-29 LFQETGLPIALCA
+29 LFQETGLPMALCA

-48 VSANSLEKYLEPTLR
+48 IDTNSAAKYLEPTLR

-69 AKLKDMTKAAERI
+69 SKLKDMTKAAERI
-82 LIAAK
+82 LHSAK

-111 WFRFFNVECTLYVPD
+111 WFRFFNIECTLYVPD
-126 RIKEGFG
+126 RVKEGFG
-133 PNIKALQLLE
+133 PNIKALQFLE
-143 SANSLIICV
+143 STHSLIICV
-152 DCGTLSHKAIETIQT
+152 DCGTLSHQAIESLSA
-167 SDLVV
+167 SDLIV

-179 ETLPK
+179 EILPK
-184 CHAVVNPNRQDELG
+184 CYAVVNPNRQDELG
-198 NLSHLCA
+198 DLSHLCA

-217 RLQRVNEEKS
+217 RLLRLNAAES
-227 PDLLE
+227 PDLLN

-242 ADVAPLI
+242 ADVAPLV

-254 FVRQGLKILARR
+254 FVRQGLKILAGR
-266 KRIGLAALSDQIKI
+266 KRIGLAALSDQVKI
-280 DQELSAYHL
+280 DQELSTYHL

-314 SQDLEA
+314 AQDLEA

-336 NLENQIKEAALEQAI
+336 ELENQIKEAALEQAI
-351 NRKTVGSLAWAA
+351 NQKSFDSLAWAA
-363 GDSWHPGVVGIVA
+363 GESWHPGVVGIVA

-387 VVIGFDG
+387 IVIGFDG
-394 VIGKGSGRSISGVD
+394 LIGKGSGRSVSGVD

-413 QKLMGEGLLL
+413 QKLVSEGLLL

-432 GLSLAKENLE
+432 GLSVARENLE
-442 KAMSRLTEIIEQQST
+442 KAMYRLNEIIKQQCAP
-457 TIDSSPKV
+457 IDSSPKV

-504 QITFLKRIGTSHL
+504 QITYFKRIGNSHL
-517 RLKFSD
+517 RIKFGD
-523 DTGSLDAICFNAFD
+523 NTGSLDAICFNAFD
-537 NEIGS
+537 TEIGP
-542 TLENHGGNSVHL
+542 TLENHNGRTLHL
-554 CGKLDINY
+554 CGKLDINQ
-562 WRGRKSV
+562 WRGQRSV

-577 FSNV
+577 FAV

>member
-6 IEKSILGKQWIG
+6 IEKSILANKWIG
-18 PSAEQERNQEK
+18 PDPEQERNQEK
-29 LFQETGLPIALCA
+29 LFQETNLPIELCA

-48 VSANSLEKYLEPTLR
+48 VDSTSAASYLDPTLR

-69 AKLKDMTKAAERI
+69 AKLKDMTKAAKRI
-82 LIAAK
+82 LHAAK

-133 PNIKALQLLE
+133 PNIEALQLLE
-143 SANSLIICV
+143 SAHSLIICV
-152 DCGTLSHKAIETIQT
+152 DCGTLSHEAIESVQT
-167 SDLVV
+167 CDLIV
-172 LDHHLAS
+172 LDHHLAN
-179 ETLPK
+179 ETLPE
-184 CHAVVNPNRQDELG
+184 CHAVVNPNRQDEIG

-205 AAVVFLC
+205 AAVIFLC

-217 RLQRVNEEKS
+217 RLLRVSNEKS
-227 PDLLE
+227 PDLMN
-232 MLDLVALATV
+232 MLDLVALATI

-254 FVRQGLKILARR
+254 FVRQGLKILAQR
-266 KRIGLAALSDQIKI
+266 KRVGLAALSDQIKI
-280 DQELSAYHL
+280 DQTLSAYHL

-314 SQDLEA
+314 SQDLHTA
-320 AKAMAER
+320 SAIAER
-327 LDQLNFERR
+327 LDQLNTERR
-336 NLENQIKEAALEQAI
+336 ELEKQIKEMALVQAMHQ
-351 NRKTVGSLAWAA
+351 NDTDSLAWAA
-363 GDSWHPGVVGIVA
+363 GDSWHPGVLGIVA
-376 SRLKEATNLPS
+376 SRIKETTNLPS
-387 VVIGFDG
+387 VVIGFNG
-394 VIGKGSGRSISGVD
+394 AIGKGSGRSISGVD

-413 QKLMGEGLLL
+413 QKLVSEGLLI

-432 GLSLAKENLE
+432 GLSLFRENLE
-442 KAMSRLTEIIEQQST
+442 KAMYRLNEIIKKQHSS
-457 TIDSSPKV
+457 IDRTPKI
-465 NIDTLLLPSAAT
+465 NIDALLLPSAAT

-504 QITFLKRIGTSHL
+504 QINFLKRIGTDHL
-517 RLKFSD
+517 KIRFGDHS
-523 DTGSLDAICFNAFD
+523 GSLDAISFKAFD
-537 NEIGS
+537 NNLGQV
-542 TLENHGGNSVHL
+542 LENHNGRLVHL

-562 WRGRKSV
+562 WRGKRNV

-577 FSNV
+577 FAI

>member
-6 IEKSILGKQWIG
+6 IEKSILAKQWIG
-18 PSAEQERNQEK
+18 PSSEQERNQEK
-29 LFQETGLPIALCA
+29 LFQETGFPIALCA

-48 VSANSLEKYLEPTLR
+48 IDTNSAAKYLEPTLR

-69 AKLKDMTKAAERI
+69 SKLKDITKAAERI
-82 LIAAK
+82 LHAAK

-111 WFRFFNVECTLYVPD
+111 WFRFFNIECTLYVPD
-126 RIKEGFG
+126 RVKEGFG
-133 PNIKALQLLE
+133 PNIKALKLLE
-143 SANSLIICV
+143 STHSLIICV
-152 DCGTLSHKAIETIQT
+152 DCGTLSHDAIESLNA
-167 SDLVV
+167 SDLIV

-179 ETLPK
+179 EILPK
-184 CHAVVNPNRQDELG
+184 CYAVVNPNRQDELG
-198 NLSHLCA
+198 NLGHLCA

-217 RLQRVNEEKS
+217 RLLRLSAEKS
-227 PDLLE
+227 PDLLA
-232 MLDLVALATV
+232 MLDLVALATI
-242 ADVAPLI
+242 ADVAPLV

-254 FVRQGLKILARR
+254 FVRQGLKILASRQ
-266 KRIGLAALSDQIKI
+266 RIGLAALSDQIKI
-280 DQELSAYHL
+280 EQEISAYHL

-314 SQDLEA
+314 AKDLET
-320 AKAMAER
+320 AKAIAER

-336 NLENQIKEAALEQAI
+336 ELENQIKEAALEKATHH
-351 NRKTVGSLAWAA
+351 KSFESLAWAA
-363 GDSWHPGVVGIVA
+363 GDAWHPGVLGIVA

-387 VVIGFDG
+387 IVIGFDG
-394 VIGKGSGRSISGVD
+394 LIGKGSGRSISGVD

-413 QKLMGEGLLL
+413 QKLVSEGLLL

-432 GLSLAKENLE
+432 GLSVARENLD
-442 KAMSRLTEIIEQQST
+442 KAMYRLNEIIKQQGAK
-457 TIDSSPKV
+457 IDSSPKV

-504 QITFLKRIGTSHL
+504 QITYLKRIGTSHL
-517 RLKFSD
+517 RIKFGD
-523 DTGSLDAICFNAFD
+523 NTGSLDAICFNAFD
-537 NEIGS
+537 TEIGP
-542 TLENHGGNSVHL
+542 TLENHSGRTLHL
-554 CGKLDINY
+554 CGKLDINQ
-562 WRGRKSV
+562 WRGQRSV

-577 FSNV
+577 FAV